1 MLSDLLRLKELFD
14 EAIELRREHDRLI
27 ARADRLLD
35 ELRSFFASGPI
46 STKEIAVPVDY
57 KCGDEGF
64 KHILSIDRL
73 TIYEVREDGR
83 LWKCGPYSPI
93 EALNI
98 IFSKVPE
105 LIEAV
110 ERFKTTEK
118 AKIEKVKE
126 YLDMVE
132 EVLEPLRVV
141 KKLKGDQ

>member
-1 MLSDLLRLKELFD
+1 MSDIVRLKELLS
-14 EAIELRREHDRLI
+14 EAMKLRMEYDLLV
-27 ARADRLLD
+27 ARAGRLLD
-35 ELRSFFASGPI
+35 ELRSFFNSGPI
-46 STKEIAVPVDY
+46 LTNEIAVPVDY
-57 KCGDEGF
+57 KCGDEGS

-73 TIYEVREDGR
+73 TIYEVRKDGR

-98 IFSKVPE
+98 IFSKAPE

-110 ERFKTTEK
+110 ERFKATEK
-118 AKIEKVKE
+118 AKIEKVRE